1 MLRAYL
7 SKTPFG
13 PAAVPVET
21 PCPKP
26 PVNIIKQKKATDTLT
41 LSDPLHFRPVR
52 RAPLERDTKERVP
65 KPKQIHD
72 CDWLVEGWRVSV
84 HLRTSGRLRCVRGR
98 REGIASR
105 RHSCFVHWTTGV

>member
-1 MLRAYL
+1 MLRGYL
-7 SKTPFG
+7 SKPPFG

-26 PVNIIKQKKATDTLT
+26 PVNSIKQKRATDTLT
-41 LSDPLHFRPVR
+41 LSDPLHFRLVR

-72 CDWLVEGWRVSV
+72 RDWLE
-84 HLRTSGRLRCVRGR
+84 
-98 REGIASR
+98 
-105 RHSCFVHWTTGV
+105 